1 MDFSLKPYRLKLL
14 SLLSLFFLGCEQSS
28 QTASDVSH
36 SRNAK
41 TEYGYAAIATPD
53 NFGSDVSQEIL
64 SKGGNAVDA
73 AIATG
78 FALAVTYID
87 AGNIGGGGFMTIKM
101 NDEVAFL
108 DYREKAPKAA
118 HRDMYL
124 DENGDVIEYS
134 TLIGGQAV
142 GVPGTVAGFWK
153 AHQRFGKLPWEELV
167 NPAIKLAEEGFLPA
181 KILVDDIQSMKDWFK
196 DKTNFSKYFLS
207 INASENFKQPELAN
221 TLRRIAKFGAD
232 DFYSGET
239 AKLIVEQMKES
250 DGLITMED
258 LNSYEAVWREPLRSN
273 WRNYEVISAPPP
285 SSGGF
290 AIIQLLKMKDYL
302 DHFFSGLEHNSA
314 QYIHLVAEMEKR
326 VFADRAEYL
335 GDPDFFDVDIEKLI
349 SEEYI
354 ARRALEVNPNAISS
368 VESVNPGLESP
379 DTTHYSIVDQWGNA
393 VSNTYTINWNYGS
406 GVVVE
411 GAGFLLNNEM
421 DDFSAK
427 PGVPNIFGVVGN
439 VANEIQPEKRMLS
452 SMSPTILLNE
462 GNVEMV
468 LGTPGGSTIFTSVF
482 QTIVNI
488 MDFDMSPYQAIES
501 TRFHHQLLPPDEIT
515 YNGFTIGN
523 PLPKETISQLGE
535 KGYKAIPHD
544 YDFGD
549 VQVIMRED
557 ESWIAASDPRDRGDS
572 RIISVPTSQENQ

>member
-1 MDFSLKPYRLKLL
+1 MDFSLKPYRLILL

-64 SKGGNAVDA
+64 NKGGNAVDA

-134 TLIGGQAV
+134 SLIGGQAV

-239 AKLIVEQMKES
+239 AKLILEQMKES

-273 WRNYEVISAPPP
+273 W
-285 SSGGF
+285 
-290 AIIQLLKMKDYL
+290 
-302 DHFFSGLEHNSA
+302 
-314 QYIHLVAEMEKR
+314 
-326 VFADRAEYL
+326 
-335 GDPDFFDVDIEKLI
+335 
-349 SEEYI
+349 
-354 ARRALEVNPNAISS
+354 
-368 VESVNPGLESP
+368 
-379 DTTHYSIVDQWGNA
+379 
-393 VSNTYTINWNYGS
+393 
-406 GVVVE
+406 
-411 GAGFLLNNEM
+411 
-421 DDFSAK
+421 
-427 PGVPNIFGVVGN
+427 
-439 VANEIQPEKRMLS
+439 
-452 SMSPTILLNE
+452 
-462 GNVEMV
+462 
-468 LGTPGGSTIFTSVF
+468 
-482 QTIVNI
+482 
-488 MDFDMSPYQAIES
+488 
-501 TRFHHQLLPPDEIT
+501 
-515 YNGFTIGN
+515 
-523 PLPKETISQLGE
+523 
-535 KGYKAIPHD
+535 
-544 YDFGD
+544 
-549 VQVIMRED
+549 
-557 ESWIAASDPRDRGDS
+557 
-572 RIISVPTSQENQ
+572 